1 MATYQQ
7 LKALEEKLRR
17 AIGPECDPIRE
28 QIRQVARELGFG
40 VNIMSMSEAVDGHKP
55 IQEHPIVVKGDGE
68 HVLITL
74 YQGFQILMH
83 VVDDPVLLG
92 NDTGSKI
99 RKWWKRRLPAHQT
112 HKLVVETESWLKRR
126 AAKRRQLRDVA

>member
-7 LKALEEKLRR
+7 LKELEEKLRR
-17 AIGPECDPIRE
+17 AIGRECEPIRE
-28 QIRQVARELGFG
+28 QICQVARELGFG
-40 VNIMSMSEAVDGHKP
+40 VNIMSMAEAVGGRKP
-55 IQEHPIVVKGDGE
+55 VQEHPVVVRGDGE

-74 YQGFQILMH
+74 YKGFQILMH

-99 RKWWKRRLPAHQT
+99 RKWWKRRLPANRVHD
-112 HKLVVETESWLKRR
+112 LVVETENWLKRR
-126 AAKRRQLRDVA
+126 AAKRRQLHKAA